1 MSTSKI
7 HFFINFHEY
16 YFAICKIHFYLNTLL
31 FFYSKKEQV
40 AQTINVRLALLIIGF
55 LVSFI
60 RNADN

>member
-16 YFAICKIHFYLNTLL
+16 YFAICKIHFKLNTLFFL
-31 FFYSKKEQV
+31 FKKEQV